1 MRPTKLSGG
10 SGDVKV
16 INGDDAEEEASFTKQ
31 GNTTIISDGVEWK
44 AQENKASKDDADD
57 IISIV
62 PNRSTP
68 TNDVKSMYDLG
79 DEDEDALGAE
89 ISKLAQYGDA
99 ENKAE
104 EEKKKNT
111 PQYKKRKYIIYNKV

>member
-1 MRPTKLSGG
+1 M
-10 SGDVKV
+10 
-16 INGDDAEEEASFTKQ
+16 
-31 GNTTIISDGVEWK
+31 
-44 AQENKASKDDADD
+44 
-57 IISIV
+57 

-104 EEKKKNT
+104 EEKKKA
-111 PQYKKRKYIIYNKV
+111 QEEMAKKAAEAEAAKKKAAIEEAERKEEARRRS

>member
-1 MRPTKLSGG
+1 MESTGEQS
-10 SGDVKV
+10 
-16 INGDDAEEEASFTKQ
+16 IQ
-31 GNTTIISDGVEWK
+31 
-44 AQENKASKDDADD
+44 DDADD

-104 EEKKKNT
+104 EEKKKA
-111 PQYKKRKYIIYNKV
+111 QEEMAKKAAEAEAARRRRLLRKLSGKKKPEERS